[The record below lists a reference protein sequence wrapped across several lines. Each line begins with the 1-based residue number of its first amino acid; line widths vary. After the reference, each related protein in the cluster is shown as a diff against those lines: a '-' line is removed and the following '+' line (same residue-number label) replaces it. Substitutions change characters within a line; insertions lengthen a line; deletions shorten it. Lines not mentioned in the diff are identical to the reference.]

1 MISRPV
7 IAGAALVAFTLG
19 MAGCK
24 SCCSSGSC
32 PADKPADDHAW
43 QSKAQPQT
51 KGPANYYP
59 QQQSVTMT
67 PGAMPGTPM
76 QNSWNTAPRVPASQA
91 MQPDAVP
98 PGSRY
103 GVSQPMMVQQP
114 VMQQPVMQQPMY
126 NQNPGAAIRQVPQ
139 TMVIDP
145 SANPNYAPGGVQQT
159 NNVYRP
165 APAQAMPEAQPM
177 PQGGPMDST
186 GARPTGDVYQAQPAP
201 AVQEPTA
208 PMGEIPGR

>member
-1 MISRPV
+1 
-7 IAGAALVAFTLG
+7 
-19 MAGCK
+19 
-24 SCCSSGSC
+24 
-32 PADKPADDHAW
+32 
-43 QSKAQPQT
+43 
-51 KGPANYYP
+51 
-59 QQQSVTMT
+59 MT

-91 MQPDAVP
+91 MQPDAVA
-98 PGSRY
+98 PGSRSAY
-103 GVSQPMMVQQP
+103 GVSQPMMVQQ
-114 VMQQPVMQQPMY
+114 QPVMQPTY

-139 TMVIDP
+139 TMVMDP

-165 APAQAMPEAQPM
+165 APAQAMPGAEAQPM
-177 PQGGPMDST
+177 PQGIPMDNA

-208 PMGEIPGR
+208 PMGDPGR

>member
-1 MISRPV
+1 
-7 IAGAALVAFTLG
+7 

-32 PADKPADDHAW
+32 PADKPADDHSW

-51 KGPANYYP
+51 KGPAANYYP
-59 QQQSVTMT
+59 QQQNVTMT

-98 PGSRY
+98 PGSRSAY
-103 GVSQPMMVQQP
+103 GVTQPMMVQQP
-114 VMQQPVMQQPMY
+114 MIQQPVY
-126 NQNPGAAIRQVPQ
+126 SQNPGAAIRQVPQ
-139 TMVIDP
+139 TMVLDP
-145 SANPNYAPGGVQQT
+145 SANPNYAPAGVQQT
-159 NNVYRP
+159 NNVYR
-165 APAQAMPEAQPM
+165 APAQAMPGAEAQPM
-177 PQGGPMDST
+177 PQSVPMDNA
-186 GARPTGDVYQAQPAP
+186 GARPMGDVYQAQNPAP

-208 PMGEIPGR
+208 PMGDPGR